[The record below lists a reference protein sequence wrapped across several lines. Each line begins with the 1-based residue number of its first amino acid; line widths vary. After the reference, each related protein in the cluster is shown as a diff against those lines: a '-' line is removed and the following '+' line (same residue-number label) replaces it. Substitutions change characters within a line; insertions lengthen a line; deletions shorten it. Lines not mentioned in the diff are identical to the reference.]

1 MASITYATITIS
13 TKEAGDNTFIYD
25 WFSNLGD
32 KANAIRS
39 ISLLEDKMSVIVD
52 YTPLWDFDVYDLVES
67 LSKEFSN
74 TFVTLGHCYGN
85 MQLTTTEYI
94 VVYKDGEIIFEE
106 DYPLLVFEEDGEMDD
121 DGGYPI
127 DQEATKLI
135 QEKFEKDK
143 KEWFASL

>member
-1 MASITYATITIS
+1 MASITFATITIS

-32 KANAIRS
+32 KAHAIRS
-39 ISLLEDKMSVIVD
+39 VSLLEDKMSVIVD
-52 YTPLWDFDVYDLVES
+52 YAPLWDFDVYDLVES

-74 TFVTLGHCYGN
+74 TFVTLGHCYSN

-94 VVYKDGEIIFEE
+94 VVYKDGEIIFDEC
-106 DYPLLVFEEDGEMDD
+106 YPLVVFEEDGEMDD

-127 DQEATKLI
+127 DEEATKLI

-143 KEWFASL
+143 KEWFTSL

>member
-32 KANAIRS
+32 KAYAIRG
-39 ISLLEDKMSVIVD
+39 ISLSDDKTNVVVN
-52 YTPLWDFDVYDLVES
+52 YAPLWDFDVYDLVES

-94 VVYKDGEIIFEE
+94 VVYKDGEIIFDEG
-106 DYPLLVFEEDGEMDD
+106 YPLVVFEEDGEMDD

-127 DQEATKLI
+127 DEEATKLI

-143 KEWFASL
+143 KEWFTSL

>member
-1 MASITYATITIS
+1 
-13 TKEAGDNTFIYD
+13 
-25 WFSNLGD
+25 
-32 KANAIRS
+32 
-39 ISLLEDKMSVIVD
+39 MSVIVD

-94 VVYKDGEIIFEE
+94 VVYKNGEVIFEE

-127 DQEATKLI
+127 DEEATKLI

-143 KEWFASL
+143 KEWFTSL